1 MWISILYTR
10 FRIKK
15 YAKEIACGKRVL
27 VVTVNYNISVNN
39 FGAKK
44 SAHFNCALVLTEV
57 ESFKRNA
64 VYKLLHGTISE
75 NTEVSGYHADTPI
88 TIKAEASS
96 KADSRPD

>member
-1 MWISILYTR
+1 M
-10 FRIKK
+10 
-15 YAKEIACGKRVL
+15 L

-75 NTEVSGYHADTPI
+75 NTEVSREGDSLFWSKDPLD
-88 TIKAEASS
+88 SS
-96 KADSRPD
+96 QAPRCL